1 MSVKILSVVLMMSL
15 SLTFNGCAEKQ
26 YITKTKEVYIPTKC
40 IVPEVKCDIQNN
52 TYTEIVQDLVQC
64 IVKHKEAR
72 KVCE

>member
-1 MSVKILSVVLMMSL
+1 MNVKILSVVLMMFL

-26 YITKTKEVYIPTKC
+26 YITETKEVYIPTKC
-40 IVPEVKCDIQNN
+40 IVPEVKCDIQKT

-64 IVKHKEAR
+64 IVRHKEAR

>member
-1 MSVKILSVVLMMSL
+1 MNVKILSVVLMMLL

-26 YITKTKEVYIPTKC
+26 YITETKEVYIPTKC
-40 IVPEVKCDIQNN
+40 IIPEVKCDIQKT

-64 IVKHKEAR
+64 VVKHKEAR

>member
-1 MSVKILSVVLMMSL
+1 MFL
-15 SLTFNGCAEKQ
+15 SLTFSGCAEKQ
-26 YITKTKEVYIPTKC
+26 YINITETKEVYIPTKC

-72 KVCE
+72 KVYE

>member
-1 MSVKILSVVLMMSL
+1 MNVKILSVVLMMFL

-26 YITKTKEVYIPTKC
+26 YITETKEVYIPTKC
-40 IVPEVKCDIQNN
+40 IVPEVKCDIQKN

-64 IVKHKEAR
+64 IIKHKEAR

>member
-1 MSVKILSVVLMMSL
+1 MNVKILSVVLMLFL
-15 SLTFNGCAEKQ
+15 SLTFSGCAEKQ

-40 IVPEVKCDIQNN
+40 VVPEVKCNIQKK

-64 IVKHKEAR
+64 IDKYKEVV